1 MTKREISADLVIA
14 GGGLVGL
21 AMACA
26 VARAGLAVVVV
37 DPAEPR
43 ALLDAA
49 FDGRASA
56 LAYASQQLLRSIDVW
71 PHLEADSQPIL
82 DIRVTDGA
90 SPLFLHYHHG
100 DLGDEPFGVMAENRH
115 IRRALIEAAQ
125 AQAGI
130 TLLFGDRL
138 AAVARE
144 AGGIKA
150 ETQHGRRLRAR
161 LVIGAE
167 GRGSPLRTQAGIRT
181 TGWSYGQTGIVTTVA
196 HEDDHHG
203 VAHERFLPA
212 GPFAILPLPGRRCS
226 LVWTERDMVA
236 RAIMALD
243 DDAFAAEMRKRFGDF
258 LGAVSPIGPR
268 WSYPLGL
275 IQAERYTARRLALI
289 GDAAHGVHPVA
300 GQGLNMGLRD
310 VAALAEVLVDAHR
323 LGLDIGA
330 EAALQRFARW
340 RRFDNMLMAATM
352 DGLVRLF
359 SNDIAPLRAARR
371 AGLAAVNRM
380 APLKR
385 LFMRH
390 ARGTVGKLPRLLT
403 GTPL

>member
-1 MTKREISADLVIA
+1 MTKREFSADLVIA

-21 AMACA
+21 AMAGA
-26 VARAGLAVVVV
+26 VAGAGLTVVVV
-37 DPAEPR
+37 DPAQPR
-43 ALLDAA
+43 ALLDAT

-56 LAYASQQLLRSIDVW
+56 LAHASQQLLRGIGVW

-115 IRRALIEAAQ
+115 IRRALLAAAR

-138 AAVARE
+138 AATVRK
-144 AGGIKA
+144 AGGIEA
-150 ETQHGRRLRAR
+150 QTQRGARLRAR

-226 LVWTERDMVA
+226 LVWTERYVVA

-243 DDAFAAEMRKRFGDF
+243 DAAFAAEMGKRFGNF

-268 WSYPLGL
+268 WSYPLGFM
-275 IQAERYTARRLALI
+275 QAERYTARRLALI

-310 VAALAEVLVDAHR
+310 VAALAEVLVEAHR

-340 RRFDNMLMAATM
+340 RRFDNMVMAATM

-359 SNDIAPLRAARR
+359 SNDIAPVRAARR

-390 ARGTVGKLPRLLT
+390 ARGTVGKRPRLLT
-403 GTPL
+403 GAPL